1 MSNTTH
7 PAQSAAAQVFAT
19 TELLEQM
26 LLSVDDLKSLTAMR
40 RVAPQWRA
48 VIDET
53 SSLKKK
59 MWLVPQQLD
68 HEWYLSPGATHLH
81 RRPRTTDAAA
91 ASADGE
97 IIYKSATPNPL
108 LFLHDSRRPIW
119 ASRYHASWISQ
130 PLFIQEQ
137 AKPSLLRTRGVFLKM
152 FATQPPVP
160 VMYLRVRNGDNEL
173 RNYRC
178 LVERIKNSKGVKVG
192 DVLRALSRMPKS
204 QETIVVVEE
213 VMFPQED
220 ASEIDVEPWYGF
232 RYYE

>member
-1 MSNTTH
+1 MSNTTQ

-19 TELLEQM
+19 TELLEQI
-26 LLSVDDLKSLTAMR
+26 LLSFDDLKSLTAMR

-68 HEWYLSPGATHLH
+68 HEWYLSPGATHL
-81 RRPRTTDAAA
+81 RKRPRATDAAA
-91 ASADGE
+91 ATADGE

-108 LFLHDSRRPIW
+108 LFLQHCRRPIW
-119 ASRYHASWISQ
+119 ASSYHVSWVSQ

-137 AKPSLLRTRGVFLKM
+137 AKPSLLRTRGIFLKM

-160 VMYLRVRNGDNEL
+160 VMYLRVLNGDDL
-173 RNYRC
+173 SNYSC
-178 LVERIKNSKGVKVG
+178 LVEKIKNSKGVKVR

-204 QETIVVVEE
+204 REMMVVVEE
-213 VMFPQED
+213 VMFPRDD
-220 ASEIDVEPWYGF
+220 ASDFEAEPWHGF
-232 RYYE
+232 LYHE

>member
-1 MSNTTH
+1 MSNATQPT
-7 PAQSAAAQVFAT
+7 QSAAAQVFAT
-19 TELLEQM
+19 TELLEQI
-26 LLSVDDLKSLTAMR
+26 LFSVEDLKSLVAMR

-68 HEWYLSPGATHLH
+68 HEWYFSPGATHLH
-81 RRPRTTDAAA
+81 KRPRTTDAAA

-97 IIYKSATPNPL
+97 IIYRSATTNPL
-108 LFLHDSRRPIW
+108 LFLQDSRRPIW
-119 ASRYHASWISQ
+119 ASRYHASWVSQ
-130 PLFIQEQ
+130 PLFFQEQ
-137 AKPSLLRTRGVFLKM
+137 AKPSLLRTRGIFLKM

-160 VMYLRVRNGDNEL
+160 VMYLRVLNGDDL
-173 RNYRC
+173 SNYSC

-204 QETIVVVEE
+204 QDMMVVVEE
-213 VMFPQED
+213 VMFPRHD
-220 ASEIDVEPWYGF
+220 ASDFEAEPWHGF
-232 RYYE
+232 HYHE